1 MTETWHHGLIAK
13 WWAEFNVG
21 GPEVEYFRRFVE
33 AGQPALDLGCGTGR
47 LLLPW
52 LRAGLDADG
61 CDVSADMIGLCREA
75 AAREGLAAN
84 LYVQPMHELDL
95 PRRYRT
101 IVVCGAL
108 GLGGSREHTAEAL
121 RRIHDQLEPGGTFA
135 VDNEV
140 PYAQGSAWTYWQEE
154 ARSELPR
161 PWGEPGERRR
171 GADGAEY
178 ALRSR
183 VVALDPLEQQ
193 LTYEMRAWQWR
204 EGELLA
210 EEEHR
215 LDMALYFTQE
225 IALMLELAGFVDI
238 ELRAGYE
245 DRPPAPE
252 DDFVV
257 FVARKP
263 AAAPV

>member
-1 MTETWHHGLIAK
+1 VPETWHHGLIAK
-13 WWAEFNVG
+13 WWAEFNDG
-21 GPEVEYFRRFVE
+21 GPEVAYFQRFVE

-52 LRAGLDADG
+52 LRAGLDVDG
-61 CDVSADMIGLCREA
+61 CDASADMIAHCRDA
-75 AAREGLAAN
+75 AERDGLATN
-84 LYVQPMHELDL
+84 LYVQSMHELDL

-108 GLGGSREHTAEAL
+108 GLGGRRADTAEGL
-121 RRIHDQLEPGGTFA
+121 RRIYEQLEPGGTFV

-140 PYAQGSAWTYWQEE
+140 PYAEGNGWKYWQQEGR
-154 ARSELPR
+154 AELPR
-161 PWGEPGERRR
+161 PWSEPGERRP

-183 VVALDPLEQQ
+183 VVAFDPLEQQ
-193 LTYEMRAWQWR
+193 ITYEMRAWMWR
-204 EGELLA
+204 DGELVA

-215 LDMALYFTQE
+215 LDMTLYFTHE
-225 IALMLELAGFVDI
+225 IVLMLERARFDDV

-245 DRPPAPE
+245 DRAPTAD

-257 FVARKP
+257 FIARKP
-263 AAAPV
+263 RGEL